1 MEENDFGNQGEFDN
15 QNNNNNDN
23 IIIDNGDNL
32 SRRSNQN
39 QFIITPKEIKQISSV
54 LIPSFIFVRYDI
66 Q

>member
-1 MEENDFGNQGEFDN
+1 MEENDFGNEGEFDK
-15 QNNNNNDN
+15 QNNNNHDN

-66 Q
+66 